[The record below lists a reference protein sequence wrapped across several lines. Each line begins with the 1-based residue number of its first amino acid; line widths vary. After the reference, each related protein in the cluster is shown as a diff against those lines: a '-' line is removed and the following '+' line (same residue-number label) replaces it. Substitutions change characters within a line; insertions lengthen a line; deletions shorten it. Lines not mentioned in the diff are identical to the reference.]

1 MSNKITFTGR
11 VSVVL
16 PVESGTSSSGKSWSK
31 QTIVIT
37 EEDVQY
43 PGSIAVTL
51 FKPELVGTVAAG
63 ETITAHLS
71 VQATEYNGKY
81 YNNISAWKIEHVG
94 SAAPAPYTGAH
105 NNTPSGNTANSYP
118 AAPNAPQP
126 TPQPA
131 GGQDDLPF

>member
-16 PVESGTSSSGKSWSK
+16 PVESGTSASGKSWSK

-51 FKPELVGTVAAG
+51 FKPE
-63 ETITAHLS
+63 
-71 VQATEYNGKY
+71 
-81 YNNISAWKIEHVG
+81 HVG
-94 SAAPAPYTGAH
+94 SAAPAPYTGTH
-105 NNTPSGNTANSYP
+105 NNTPSGNTANPYP